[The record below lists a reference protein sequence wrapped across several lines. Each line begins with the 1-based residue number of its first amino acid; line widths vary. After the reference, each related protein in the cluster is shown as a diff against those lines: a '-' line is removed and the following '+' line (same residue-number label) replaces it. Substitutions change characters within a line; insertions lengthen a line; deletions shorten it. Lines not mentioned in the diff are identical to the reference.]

1 MARLPDDPMM
11 SSKPPSERSK
21 KAGGIYPW
29 LRRDAFR
36 TSVAYLI
43 SLAIHGI
50 IFLILFALVVL
61 DGGGGSGT
69 SPGGKGESFSL
80 LTGHGRLDYHTDR
93 THESDTLQEEVSRQI
108 QALSPLPQV
117 ASEVVPELADLGVS
131 LADVT
136 PRINP
141 VPVASS
147 LRNAPSTGGGMAIGP
162 GTGSGG
168 GLGGGIGRGFG
179 RGFGDFVGLLHK
191 VGFDV
196 VFLLDGTNS
205 MQFAIDTVKAQITAL
220 ANRIHALVPNSRV
233 GLVVY
238 KDRGEEF
245 VTRWSPL
252 TFHSEKLESFVS
264 TINAGGGG
272 DYEEAMTEGLLT
284 TLDEIE
290 WRKFA
295 HRVIVVVPS
304 SPPHKKSIAQAEELL
319 RDFHAKG
326 GVVHFLD
333 LSETMHREYE
343 IELHKSLYGEAPE
356 KISPLPEFYVET
368 RDLYRRFAKAGGGDV
383 IPLENPDRLAEQLL
397 IAAFGQQ
404 WQKEVTKSRAS
415 N

>member
-1 MARLPDDPMM
+1 MAPLNDP
-11 SSKPPSERSK
+11 SREEPNDAQPPRR
-21 KAGGIYPW
+21 GGIYPW

-36 TSVAYLI
+36 TSVAYLV
-43 SLAIHGI
+43 SLAIHAV
-50 IFLILFALVVL
+50 IFLVLLALVVL
-61 DGGGGSGT
+61 DGGGGPGT
-69 SPGGKGESFSL
+69 SPGGKGEPFSL
-80 LTGHGRLDYHTDR
+80 LTGHGKLDYQTDR

-108 QALSPLPQV
+108 QELSPLPQV
-117 ASEVVPELADLGVS
+117 ASEVVPELSDLGVS
-131 LADVT
+131 LSDVT

-147 LRNAPSTGGGMAIGP
+147 LRNVPSTGGGMALGP

-196 VFLLDGTNS
+196 VFLIDGTNS
-205 MQFAIDTVKAQITAL
+205 MQFAIDTVKAQIAAL
-220 ANRIHALVPNSRV
+220 ASRIHALVPNSRV
-233 GLVVY
+233 GLVIY
-238 KDRGEEF
+238 KDKGEEF

-252 TFHSEKLESFVS
+252 TFHSDKLKSFVA
-264 TINAGGGG
+264 TISAGGGG
-272 DYEEAMTEGLLT
+272 DYEEAMTEGLQT
-284 TLDEIE
+284 TIDELE

-304 SPPHKKSIAQAEELL
+304 SPPHKQSIAQAEALL
-319 RDFHAKG
+319 REFHSKG
-326 GVVHFLD
+326 GTVHFLD

-343 IELHKSLYGEAPE
+343 IELHKALYGKEPE
-356 KISPLPEFYVET
+356 KITPLPEFYREM
-368 RDLYRRFAKAGGGDV
+368 RSLYRHFAELGGGV
-383 IPLENPDRLAEQLL
+383 VLPLEDPDRLSEQLL
-397 IAAFGQQ
+397 IAAFGPQ